1 MIYRILKKFYH
12 YVMAPIN
19 HLSTIVLFKEY
30 GVKYNT
36 FKTTGKPYIMCSR
49 KSKGIYIGPFFSMH
63 NTLNGNPIGINNR
76 CMFIVYE
83 NAQIS
88 IGSNVGIS
96 QSTLVAHANITIGDN
111 VKIGGGTCIYTS
123 DFHSL
128 NANIRRTKN
137 DMKSRKISP
146 VKIGNDVFIGAK
158 CIILKGVEIGDRS
171 IIGAGS
177 VVTRNIPKD
186 EIWAG
191 NPARFIKKANN
202 YEI

>member
-1 MIYRILKKFYH
+1 
-12 YVMAPIN
+12 
-19 HLSTIVLFKEY
+19 
-30 GVKYNT
+30 
-36 FKTTGKPYIMCSR
+36 
-49 KSKGIYIGPFFSMH
+49 
-63 NTLNGNPIGINNR
+63 
-76 CMFIVYE
+76 MFIVYE

-88 IGSNVGIS
+88 IGTNVGLS
-96 QSTLVAHANITIGDN
+96 QSTLVAHANITIGNN

-137 DMKSRKISP
+137 DIKSRKTSP

-177 VVTRNIPKD
+177 VVTKSIPTYSV
-186 EIWAG
+186 AVG
-191 NPARFIKKANN
+191 NPCRVIRELPK
-202 YEI
+202 EDL